1 MSLTNG
7 DKLFTVNP
15 TQLKHVANFY
25 KFEVNS
31 DGIKWLRSDD
41 TQYTQINSDGIS
53 LPNGDNN
60 HVLTSNAS
68 TIDIT
73 QYALKSELLLFLQSL
88 ASLPMI
94 ASLLPSLYMTKR
106 LQHLKLVL
114 RHLKLNIQKLL
125 NKARS

>member
-73 QYALKSELLLFLQSL
+73 QYALKSELPTVPTKLSQL
-88 ASLPMI
+88 ANDSEFITKSVYDEKI
-94 ASLLPSLYMTKR
+94 AAFE
-106 LQHLKLVL
+106 
-114 RHLKLNIQKLL
+114 
-125 NKARS
+125 ARIAALEAKHPEAVE